1 MPGGCLRLHAPTTP
15 LCPVLSLAARLSQL
29 DCQPVRFCREWV
41 DLGGKIARK
50 ETIMDPTS
58 WPSAHTR
65 RDFLKHISALAIS
78 GGVFLHELSAQD
90 VKFVIA
96 ETSFGKIRGVDN
108 NGIKIFKGIPYGA
121 SSTGSNRF
129 MPPVEPADWS
139 DVRDVL
145 GYGHSAPQR
154 DPAAPPP
161 PAGAPTISGE
171 NLPAEGED
179 CLVLN
184 VWTPAVGFAGN
195 GGPKRP
201 VMFWCHGGGFA
212 TGSGS
217 SPDNDGTNLAR
228 RGDVVVVTINH
239 RLNVLGFANLSEFS
253 ADFAD
258 SGDVGMLDIVQ
269 ALKWVRSNISQFGGD
284 PNTVTIFGQS
294 GGGRKVE
301 TLLAMPSAKGLFHRA
316 IIESGAAVKVVD
328 RNVAVRNSEQL
339 LAKLGIDR
347 KNVRALQK
355 LPVEKIMAAYF
366 VVVKENPGVDPS
378 LGGFSPTVDGK
389 ILPQHPFY
397 PNASPVSSDV
407 PVMIGCTRTE
417 MTLFSLNDPSAF
429 SLNDADMRKR
439 VNDLL
444 GDHASAMIELYRKLN
459 PGASPSDIHFLIASD
474 YRYGAPTMIAAQR
487 RAALGKAPVYVY
499 YFTWETPV
507 QGGRLKS
514 PHTMEIPFAFDNVKI
529 SARMTG
535 GGADAMA
542 LADKVSDAWIAFA
555 RTGDPNTPK
564 LPQWP
569 AFEAK
574 DRATMV
580 INNTSKVV
588 NDPLREE
595 RLAMFQAMNLD

>member
-1 MPGGCLRLHAPTTP
+1 MIPTLRI
-15 LCPVLSLAARLSQL
+15 S
-29 DCQPVRFCREWV
+29 
-41 DLGGKIARK
+41 
-50 ETIMDPTS
+50 
-58 WPSAHTR
+58 PSSR
-65 RDFLKHISALAIS
+65 RDFLKQISALAVS
-78 GGVFLHELSAQD
+78 RSVFLHGLSAQEA
-90 VKFVIA
+90 KFVIA
-96 ETSFGKIRGVDN
+96 ETAFGKIRGVDN
-108 NGIKIFKGIPYGA
+108 DGIKIFKAIPYGA
-121 SSTGSNRF
+121 NTAGTNRF
-129 MPPVEPADWS
+129 MAPAEPPDWS
-139 DVRDVL
+139 GVRDAL
-145 GYGHSAPQR
+145 AYGQSAPQR
-154 DPAAPPP
+154 DPAAPPRP
-161 PAGAPTISGE
+161 PGTLTISGE

-184 VWTPAVGFAGN
+184 VWTPAVGSAAN
-195 GGPKRP
+195 GDRKRP

-239 RLNVLGFANLSEFS
+239 RLNVLGFADLGEFNG
-253 ADFAD
+253 DFAA
-258 SGDVGMLDIVQ
+258 SGDAGMLDIVQ
-269 ALKWVRSNISQFGGD
+269 ALKWVRANISQFGGD

-316 IIESGAAVKVVD
+316 IIESGAAVKVVNRD
-328 RNVAVRNSEQL
+328 VAVRNSEQL
-339 LAKLGIDR
+339 LAKLGVD
-347 KNVRALQK
+347 KTNVRALQK

-366 VVVKENPGVDPS
+366 AVLKENSDVDPS

-397 PNASPVSSDV
+397 PKASPVSADV

-429 SLNDADMRKR
+429 SLNDEDMRKR

-444 GDHASAMIELYRKLN
+444 GGHAPAMIDLYRKLN
-459 PGASPSDIHFLIASD
+459 PGASPTDIYFLIASD
-474 YRYGAPTMIAAQR
+474 DRYGAPTMIAAQR
-487 RAALGKAPVYVY
+487 RAALGKAPVYLY

-555 RTGDPNTPK
+555 RSGDPNTPK
-564 LPQWP
+564 LPHWP
-569 AFEAK
+569 AYDAK

-580 INNTSKVV
+580 INNVSKVV
-588 NDPLREE
+588 NDPLREQ
-595 RLAMFQAMNLD
+595 RLAMFQALNLD

>member
-1 MPGGCLRLHAPTTP
+1 MNPTHR
-15 LCPVLSLAARLSQL
+15 V
-29 DCQPVRFCREWV
+29 F
-41 DLGGKIARK
+41 
-50 ETIMDPTS
+50 
-58 WPSAHTR
+58 PSSR
-65 RDFLKHISALAIS
+65 RDFLKHISALAVS
-78 GGVFLHELSAQD
+78 CSVSLQDLMAQD
-90 VKFVIA
+90 AKFVIA
-96 ETSFGKIRGVDN
+96 ETAFGKIRGVDN
-108 NGIKIFKGIPYGA
+108 NGIKVFKAIPYGA
-121 SSTGSNRF
+121 NTAGSNRF
-129 MPPVEPADWS
+129 MPPAEPADWS
-139 DVRDVL
+139 GIRDAL
-145 GYGHSAPQR
+145 EYGQSAPQR
-154 DPAAPPP
+154 DPAALPPL
-161 PAGAPTISGE
+161 AGALTISGE

-184 VWTPAVGFAGN
+184 VWTPAVGPAASN
-195 GGPKRP
+195 ARKRP

-253 ADFAD
+253 SDFAA
-258 SGDVGMLDIVQ
+258 SGDAGMLDIVQ
-269 ALKWVRSNISQFGGD
+269 ALKWVRANISQFGGD

-316 IIESGAAVKVVD
+316 IVESGAAVKVVD
-328 RNVAVRNSEQL
+328 RDVAVRNSEQL
-339 LAKLGIDR
+339 LAKLGIEK

-366 VVVKENPGVDPS
+366 AVMKDNPDVDPS

-389 ILPQHPFY
+389 VLPHHPFY
-397 PNASPVSSDV
+397 PNASPVSAEV

-444 GDHASAMIELYRKLN
+444 GGNAPAMIDLYRKLN
-459 PGASPSDIHFLIASD
+459 PGASPSDIYFLIASD
-474 YRYGAPTMIAAQR
+474 CRYGAPTMIAAQR
-487 RAALGKAPVYVY
+487 RAALGKAPVYLY

-555 RTGDPNTPK
+555 RAGDPNTPK
-564 LPQWP
+564 LPHWP
-569 AFEAK
+569 AYDAK

-580 INNTSKVV
+580 INNVSRVV
-588 NDPLREE
+588 NDPLREQ
-595 RLAMFQAMNLD
+595 RLAMFQALKMS